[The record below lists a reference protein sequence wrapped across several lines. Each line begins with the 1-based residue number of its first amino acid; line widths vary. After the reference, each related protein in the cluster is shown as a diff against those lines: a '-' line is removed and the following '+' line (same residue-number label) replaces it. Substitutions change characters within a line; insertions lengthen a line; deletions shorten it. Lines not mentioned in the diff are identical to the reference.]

1 MSQSYSS
8 GSSITGG
15 DVCGGPDFHLPDEIL
30 AVIPTDPYD
39 QLDLARK
46 ITSMAIASRVK
57 KLEEDTGRMR
67 QKLFEKDRVI
77 SDLEEKVSRLQN
89 VYQESDSKL
98 KIVVDENMKLSKERD
113 SLAVTAKKLSRDLSK
128 LESFKRQLMQSLN
141 DDNSY
146 QAETVDIGTCDQ
158 AVLKAYPDKD
168 EGRNGYMIQR
178 SFGAS
183 TNVGNP
189 IDEASRH
196 AMQNFSVSP
205 YITPRLT
212 PTGTPNILSTN
223 GSPRAYSAAAT
234 PRRASGAMSPTKT
247 QYDGSTAVSPW
258 YPSSKQ
264 SSAANSPPCGRSL
277 PARTPRIDGKE
288 FFRQARSRLSYEQ
301 FSAFLANI
309 KELNAQK
316 QTREETLRKAE
327 EIFGTDKKDLYVS
340 FQGLLNRN
348 VHTSR

>member
-1 MSQSYSS
+1 MSQSHSS

-15 DVCGGPDFHLPDEIL
+15 DGGGEMDFHLPDEIL

-46 ITSMAIASRVK
+46 ITSMAIVSRVT
-57 KLEEDTGRMR
+57 KLEAETGRMR
-67 QKLFEKDRVI
+67 QDLFEKDRVI
-77 SDLEEKVSRLQN
+77 SDMEEKVSRLQN
-89 VYQESDSKL
+89 AYQEADSKL
-98 KIVVDENMKLSKERD
+98 KIMVDENMKLSKERD

-158 AVLKAYPDKD
+158 AVPKAYPDK
-168 EGRNGYMIQR
+168 
-178 SFGAS
+178 
-183 TNVGNP
+183 
-189 IDEASRH
+189 ASRH
-196 AMQNFSVSP
+196 VVQHSVSP

-212 PTGTPNILSTN
+212 PTGTPKIFSTN
-223 GSPRAYSAAAT
+223 GSPSAYSAAAT
-234 PRRASGAMSPTKT
+234 PQRTSGTTSPTKT
-247 QYDGSTAVSPW
+247 QYDGRTAVSAW
-258 YPSSKQ
+258 YPSSQQ
-264 SSAANSPPCGRSL
+264 SSAANSPPHGRSL
-277 PARTPRIDGKE
+277 PGRTPRIDGKE
-288 FFRQARSRLSYEQ
+288 FFRRARSCLSYEQ

-327 EIFGTDKKDLYVS
+327 EIFGTDNKDLYLS

-348 VHTSR
+348 VH